1 MSEGSPAQRLQ
12 NSQDWVESGRPG
24 AHQEGRE
31 KRALGSSC
39 CLLRQSFLAMRL
51 LSLSLALSYIR
62 IHIRQI
68 HIAFVLV
75 ASPGPGAGDTVQ
87 CPRPLRAGSP
97 WGDPTPSTRAVIVK
111 VLLKTGPGNRCVSKH
126 LFEEQSRRPW
136 MGVLVSCLWS
146 SKHPFCPHI
155 SLGWGRIGFLGEES
169 ERSKS
174 PAPLSN
180 PDTFSA
186 RSPVLS
192 HFRLGK
198 LML

>member
-24 AHQEGRE
+24 ARQEGRE

-39 CLLRQSFLAMRL
+39 CLLRLSFLAMRL

-68 HIAFVLV
+68 HIAFVLD
-75 ASPGPGAGDTVQ
+75 ASPGP
-87 CPRPLRAGSP
+87 GSP

-126 LFEEQSRRPW
+126 LFKEQSRRPW

-155 SLGWGRIGFLGEES
+155 SLGWGRIGFLREES
-169 ERSKS
+169 ERPKS